1 MYEEQES
8 CALTCNGEEVAMKSV
23 HVHGKLD
30 GLLLRMKV
38 RQTYTNDSDEA
49 LETVYTFPLAWSATL
64 LNLAV
69 ELNGKR
75 LNGTVLEKQQAV
87 KQYEKA
93 IDNGDS
99 PIMVERSGRGLYT
112 ANLGNL
118 LPGET
123 AVIEIEYAQLL
134 NFEGDRIRLNIPT
147 TIAPRYGDQHQQ
159 GGLQAHQTAAANGL
173 VEYGFF
179 MTLDIQG
186 TVAKGLISSPTHP
199 VKTTKTFDG
208 VNVQLGKN
216 AYLDRDF
223 VLLIEDLEGESFC
236 IAGPD
241 TEGSNTTAIIT
252 SFCPKLP
259 KAKPSDLQLKVLLDC
274 SGSMGGDSI
283 KQARVALKHLFKQLH
298 EDDSFAYS
306 RFGSRVERVTK
317 TMTRAYSERIQSLLA
332 TIDKTEAD
340 LGGTELDAAI
350 TDVFN
355 MNANGKSRN
364 CTDTTDSADVL
375 LITDGEVWNIE
386 SILASARISGH
397 RVYTIGVGSAPAE
410 SLLRELA
417 KDTGGACEFVTPHE
431 DMRSAVDR
439 MLARMRSAQ
448 EVRFAIKW
456 NATEEKHKNHVW
468 ASTLPPQL
476 IDGETVHLFARLPAK
491 TEKPP
496 VLICKTLVKNEE
508 KEVSSAKPTSITW
521 DTEGIVARLCAA
533 AQIGELTENKPDA
546 KLARTLAMK
555 YQLVTQHT
563 NLFLLHE
570 RAEENKAEGL
580 PKLQQI
586 AQMQAAGYGGYGTVG
601 NANSNLSILRVERSS
616 ASYEIFESRSV
627 SNLGD
632 DYGRLNT
639 PSVWRTNRTQAAS
652 KVDGMA
658 SSGMDDIEIPAFLRK
673 QADSYDMQA
682 HSSSTSPDADAYM
695 DGDADVHTPDSSF
708 FSQLSRKIKD
718 VISPS
723 TPPEPKVLTDEEWP
737 EEPTSQDASKVD
749 IALALNTAALQAASF
764 RIALQHTLKLNMPSN
779 YAAVIIDLT
788 KVTKDSATSWALLF
802 EWLFG
807 DIEQSGLL
815 DRHAQRLI
823 RSQLKLAT
831 EEMRDHAQVLIES
844 NLIIVN

>member
-1 MYEEQES
+1 MYEEQEN
-8 CALTCNGEEVAMKSV
+8 CTLTCNGDAVAMKSV

-38 RQTYTNDSDEA
+38 RQTYTNESEDT
-49 LETVYTFPLAWSATL
+49 LETVYTFPLAWGATL

-75 LNGTVLEKQQAV
+75 LNGTVIEKKQAV
-87 KQYEKA
+87 KQYEEA
-93 IDNGDS
+93 IDKGDS

-134 NFEGDRIRLNIPT
+134 NFEADRIRLNIPT

-159 GGLQAHQTAAANGL
+159 GGLQPHQTAAANGL

-186 TVAKGLISSPTHP
+186 TAAKGMVSSPTHAI
-199 VKTTKTFDG
+199 KTTKSFDG
-208 VNVQLGKN
+208 INVQLGKQT
-216 AYLDRDF
+216 YLDRDF

-259 KAKPSDLQLKVLLDC
+259 KAKPSSLRLKVLLDC
-274 SGSMGGDSI
+274 SGSMAGDSM
-283 KQARVALKHLFKQLH
+283 KQARVALKHLFKQLN
-298 EDDSFAYS
+298 EDDCFAYT
-306 RFGSRVERVTK
+306 RFGSSIDRVTK
-317 TMTRAYSERIQSLLA
+317 KMTMAYSERIQTLLS
-332 TIDKTEAD
+332 TIEKTEAD
-340 LGGTELDAAI
+340 LGGTELGMAM

-355 MNANGKSRN
+355 TNANDKARTSPEL
-364 CTDTTDSADVL
+364 TDSADVL
-375 LITDGEVWNIE
+375 LITDGDVWNIE
-386 SILASARISGH
+386 NILASARISGH

-417 KDTGGACEFVTPHE
+417 KDTGGASEFVTPRE

-439 MLARMRSAQ
+439 MLTRMRSAQ

-456 NATEEKHKNHVW
+456 NAIEDQHKDHEW

-496 VLICKTLVKNEE
+496 VLICKTLVKEE
-508 KEVSSAKPTSITW
+508 EREVSSAKPLSITW
-521 DTEGIVARLCAA
+521 DTEGIVARLVAA
-533 AQIGELTENKPDA
+533 AQIGELTEGKADT
-546 KLARTLAMK
+546 KLAKSLAMK

-580 PKLQQI
+580 PKLQQV
-586 AQMQAAGYGGYGTVG
+586 AQMQAAGFGGHG
-601 NANSNLSILRVERSS
+601 
-616 ASYEIFESRSV
+616 SV
-627 SNLGD
+627 SRATPSLSVLRMSSHSESFAISDSLSAPSLGG

-639 PSVWRTNRTQAAS
+639 PSVWRTNRTQAAA

-658 SSGMDDIEIPAFLRK
+658 SVGMDDIEIPAFLRK
-673 QADSYDMQA
+673 QADSTDLQA
-682 HSSSTSPDADAYM
+682 QNSKTAPDAVGYAGSSNPSLISQLSSKIKDFISSSTPHQQKVLNDEVWLDES
-695 DGDADVHTPDSSF
+695 
-708 FSQLSRKIKD
+708 
-718 VISPS
+718 SPS
-723 TPPEPKVLTDEEWP
+723 E
-737 EEPTSQDASKVD
+737 ASRED
-749 IALALNTAALQAASF
+749 IAMALNKAALHAPSF
-764 RIALQHTLKLNMPSN
+764 RIALQQTLKLKLPFN
-779 YAAVIIDLT
+779 YASVIIELT
-788 KVTKDSATSWALLF
+788 KTSKDSATSWALLF

-807 DIEQSGLL
+807 NIEESGLL
-815 DRHAQRLI
+815 DRHAQRLL
-823 RSQLKLAT
+823 RSQLKLAS
-831 EEMRDHAQVLIES
+831 EETQVHANEIFKSLLENEIPS
-844 NLIIVN
+844 N

>member
-1 MYEEQES
+1 MYEEQEN
-8 CALTCNGEEVAMKSV
+8 CTLTCNGEEVAMKSV

-30 GLLLRMKV
+30 GLLLRMKS
-38 RQTYTNDSDEA
+38 RQTYTNQSEDT
-49 LETVYTFPLAWSATL
+49 LETVYTFPLAWGATL

-75 LNGTVLEKQQAV
+75 LSGTVIEKKKAV
-87 KQYEKA
+87 KQYEEA
-93 IDNGDS
+93 IDNGDT

-123 AVIEIEYAQLL
+123 AIIEIEYAQLL
-134 NFEGDRIRLNIPT
+134 NLEADRIRLNIPT
-147 TIAPRYGDQHQQ
+147 TIAPRYGDQHKQ
-159 GGLQAHQTAAANGL
+159 GGLQPHQTAAANGL

-186 TVAKGLISSPTHP
+186 TAAKGMVSSPTHP
-199 VKTTKTFDG
+199 IKTTKSFDG
-208 VNVQLGKN
+208 INVQLGN
-216 AYLDRDF
+216 QAYLDRDF

-259 KAKPSDLQLKVLLDC
+259 KTKPSNLRLKVLLDC
-274 SGSMGGDSI
+274 SGSMAGDSM
-283 KQARVALKHLFKQLH
+283 KQARVALKHLFKQLN
-298 EDDSFAYS
+298 EEDSFAYT
-306 RFGSRVERVTK
+306 RFGSSLDRVTK
-317 TMTRAYSERIQSLLA
+317 KMTMAYSERIQSLLS
-332 TIDKTEAD
+332 TIEKTEAD
-340 LGGTELDAAI
+340 LGGTELEMAM

-355 MNANGKSRN
+355 MNANGKARN
-364 CTDTTDSADVL
+364 SPEVTDSADVL

-386 SILASARISGH
+386 NILASARISGH

-417 KDTGGACEFVTPHE
+417 KDTGGASEFVTPRE
-431 DMRSAVDR
+431 DMRGAVDR
-439 MLARMRSAQ
+439 ILTRMRSAQ

-456 NATEEKHKNHVW
+456 NAIEDQHKDHEW

-476 IDGETVHLFARLPAK
+476 IDGETVHLYARLPAK

-496 VLICKTLVKNEE
+496 VLICKTLIKDEE
-508 KEVSSAKPTSITW
+508 QEVSSAKPLSITW

-533 AQIGELTENKPDA
+533 AQIGELTEGKADT
-546 KLARTLAMK
+546 KLAKSLAMK

-563 NLFLLHE
+563 NLFLVHE
-570 RAEENKAEGL
+570 RAEENKANGL
-580 PKLQQI
+580 PKLQQV
-586 AQMQAAGYGGYGTVG
+586 AQMQAAGFGGYGNVIQE
-601 NANSNLSILRVERSS
+601 NRNVDMMVYRSMS
-616 ASYEIFESRSV
+616 MSFEDAS
-627 SNLGD
+627 LGG

-639 PSVWRTNRTQAAS
+639 PSVWRTNRTQASA

-658 SSGMDDIEIPAFLRK
+658 SAGMDDIEIPAFLRK
-673 QADSYDMQA
+673 QSDSLNQ
-682 HSSSTSPDADAYM
+682 SVQSSTTSPGKINHANSM
-695 DGDADVHTPDSSF
+695 DPSLI
-708 FSQLSRKIKD
+708 SQLVSKVKD
-718 VISPS
+718 WVAPS
-723 TPPEPKVLTDEEWP
+723 TPSQARALNDEDLNEVVMP
-737 EEPTSQDASKVD
+737 SEASRED
-749 IALALNTAALQAASF
+749 IAMALNTAALHASSF
-764 RIALQHTLKLNMPSN
+764 RIALQHTLKLNIPAS
-779 YAAVIIDLT
+779 YAPAIIDLT

-802 EWLFG
+802 ECLFG

-815 DRHAQRLI
+815 DRHAKRLL

-831 EEMRDHAQVLIES
+831 KEMQERSKELFERMLAIAS
-844 NLIIVN
+844 

>member
-1 MYEEQES
+1 MYEEQEN
-8 CALTCNGEEVAMKSV
+8 CTLTCNGEEVAMKSV

-30 GLLLRMKV
+30 GLLLRMKT
-38 RQTYTNDSDEA
+38 RQTYTNQSEDT
-49 LETVYTFPLAWSATL
+49 LETVYTFPLAWGATL

-75 LNGTVLEKQQAV
+75 LSGTVIEKKKAV
-87 KQYEKA
+87 KQYEEA
-93 IDNGDS
+93 IDNGDT

-134 NFEGDRIRLNIPT
+134 NLEADRIRLNIPT
-147 TIAPRYGDQHQQ
+147 TIAPRYGDQHKQ
-159 GGLQAHQTAAANGL
+159 GGLQPHQTAAANGV

-186 TVAKGLISSPTHP
+186 TAAKGMVSSPTHP
-199 VKTTKTFDG
+199 IKTTKSFDG
-208 VNVQLGKN
+208 INVQLGKQT
-216 AYLDRDF
+216 YLDRDF
-223 VLLIEDLEGESFC
+223 VLLFEDLEGESFC

-241 TEGSNTTAIIT
+241 TESSSTTAIIT

-259 KAKPSDLQLKVLLDC
+259 KTKPSNLRLKVLLDC
-274 SGSMGGDSI
+274 SGSMAGDSM
-283 KQARVALKHLFKQLH
+283 KQARVALKHLFKQLN
-298 EDDSFAYS
+298 EEDSFAYT
-306 RFGSRVERVTK
+306 RFGSSLDRVTK
-317 TMTRAYSERIQSLLA
+317 KMTMAYSERIQSLLS
-332 TIDKTEAD
+332 TIEKTEAD
-340 LGGTELDAAI
+340 LGGTELEMAM

-355 MNANGKSRN
+355 MNANGKARN
-364 CTDTTDSADVL
+364 SPEVTDSADVL

-386 SILASARISGH
+386 NILASARISGH

-417 KDTGGACEFVTPHE
+417 KDTGGASEFVTPRE
-431 DMRSAVDR
+431 DMRGAVDR
-439 MLARMRSAQ
+439 ILTRMRSAQ

-456 NATEEKHKNHVW
+456 NAIEDQHKDHEW

-476 IDGETVHLFARLPAK
+476 IDGETVHLYARLPAK

-496 VLICKTLVKNEE
+496 VLICKTLVKDEE
-508 KEVSSAKPTSITW
+508 QEVSSAKPLSITW

-533 AQIGELTENKPDA
+533 AQIGELTEGKADT
-546 KLARTLAMK
+546 KLAKSLAMK

-563 NLFLLHE
+563 NLFLVHE

-580 PKLQQI
+580 PKLQQV
-586 AQMQAAGYGGYGTVG
+586 AQMQAAGFGGYGNV
-601 NANSNLSILRVERSS
+601 IQ
-616 ASYEIFESRSV
+616 ESRNVDMMVYRSM
-627 SNLGD
+627 SMSFEDTSLGG

-639 PSVWRTNRTQAAS
+639 PSVWRTNRTQAAA

-658 SSGMDDIEIPAFLRK
+658 SAGMDDIEIPAFLRK
-673 QADSYDMQA
+673 QSDSLNQ
-682 HSSSTSPDADAYM
+682 SVQSSTTSPGKINHANSM
-695 DGDADVHTPDSSF
+695 DPSLI
-708 FSQLSRKIKD
+708 SQLVSKVKD
-718 VISPS
+718 WVAPS
-723 TPPEPKVLTDEEWP
+723 TPSQARVLNDEDVNEVVMP
-737 EEPTSQDASKVD
+737 SEASRED
-749 IALALNTAALQAASF
+749 IAMALNTAALHASSF
-764 RIALQHTLKLNMPSN
+764 RIALQHTLKLNIPAS
-779 YAAVIIDLT
+779 YAPAIIDLT

-802 EWLFG
+802 ECLFG

-815 DRHAQRLI
+815 DRHAKRLL

-831 EEMRDHAQVLIES
+831 KEMQERSKELFERMLAIAS
-844 NLIIVN
+844 

>member
-1 MYEEQES
+1 MSEQQEN
-8 CALTCNGEEVAMKSV
+8 CTLTCDGEEVAMKSV

-38 RQTYTNDSDEA
+38 RQTYTNDSDQS
-49 LETVYTFPLAWSATL
+49 LETVYTFPLAWGATL

-75 LNGTVLEKQQAV
+75 LNGSVIEKKQAV
-87 KQYEKA
+87 KQYEAA

-134 NFEGDRIRLNIPT
+134 NFETDRIRLSIPT
-147 TIAPRYGDQHQQ
+147 TIAPRYGDQHTQ
-159 GGLQAHQTAAANGL
+159 GQLPSHQTTAASSL

-179 MTLDIQG
+179 MTLDVKG
-186 TVAKGLISSPTHP
+186 TAAKGMVSSPTHP
-199 VKTTKTFDG
+199 IKTSKTFDG
-208 VNVQLGKN
+208 INVQLGKQ
-216 AYLDRDF
+216 AFLDRDF

-259 KAKPSDLQLKVLLDC
+259 NAKPSALRLKVLLDC
-274 SGSMGGDSI
+274 SGSMAGDSMR
-283 KQARVALKHLFKQLH
+283 QARVALKHLFKQLN
-298 EDDSFAYS
+298 EDDSFAYT
-306 RFGSRVERVTK
+306 RFGSSIDRVTK
-317 TMTRAYSERIQSLLA
+317 KMTMAYSERIQSLLS

-340 LGGTELDAAI
+340 LGGTELGMAM

-355 MNANGKSRN
+355 MNANGKPRN
-364 CTDTTDSADVL
+364 SPEVTDSADVL
-375 LITDGEVWNIE
+375 LITDGDVWNIE
-386 SILASARISGH
+386 NILASARISGH

-417 KDTGGACEFVTPHE
+417 KDTGGSCEFVTPSE

-439 MLARMRSAQ
+439 MLTRMRSAQ

-456 NATEEKHKNHVW
+456 NAIEEKNKTHEW

-496 VLICKTLVKNEE
+496 VLICKTLVKDVEQ
-508 KEVSSAKPTSITW
+508 EVSSAKPTSITW

-533 AQIGELTENKPDA
+533 AQIGELTEGKADT
-546 KLARTLAMK
+546 KLAKSLAMK

-570 RAEENKAEGL
+570 RAEENKADGL
-580 PKLQQI
+580 PQLQQV
-586 AQMQAAGYGGYGTVG
+586 AQMQAAGFGGYGSVTRAAPVLSVMRTG
-601 NANSNLSILRVERSS
+601 CNSEAFAISECLSAPS
-616 ASYEIFESRSV
+616 
-627 SNLGD
+627 LGG

-639 PSVWRTNRTQAAS
+639 PSVWRTNRTHAAS

-658 SSGMDDIEIPAFLRK
+658 SAGMDDIEIPAFLRK
-673 QADSYDMQA
+673 QADSDDQRVQ
-682 HSSSTSPDADAYM
+682 SSTTSPDAMAYA
-695 DGDADVHTPDSSF
+695 GSSDPSL
-708 FSQLSRKIKD
+708 FSQLSSKFKD
-718 VISPS
+718 LISPS
-723 TPPEPKVLTDEEWP
+723 TKPVTRALTDEAWP
-737 EEPTSQDASKVD
+737 KETTPSEATKVD
-749 IALALNTAALQAASF
+749 IAMALNTAALHASSF
-764 RIALQHTLKLNMPSN
+764 RIALQQTLKLNMPSH

-815 DRHAQRLI
+815 DKHAKRLL

-831 EEMRDHAQVLIES
+831 KVMHEKAQVLIES
-844 NLIIVN
+844 NLVISN

>member
-1 MYEEQES
+1 MYEEQEN
-8 CALTCNGEEVAMKSV
+8 CTLTCNGEEVAMKSV

-30 GLLLRMKV
+30 GLLLRMKS
-38 RQTYTNDSDEA
+38 RQTYTNESEDT
-49 LETVYTFPLAWSATL
+49 LETVYTFPLAWGATL

-75 LNGTVLEKQQAV
+75 LSGTVIEKKKAV
-87 KQYEKA
+87 KQYEEA
-93 IDNGDS
+93 IDNGDT

-134 NFEGDRIRLNIPT
+134 NLEADRIRLNIPT
-147 TIAPRYGDQHQQ
+147 TIAPRYGDQHKQ
-159 GGLQAHQTAAANGL
+159 GGLQPHQTAAANGL

-186 TVAKGLISSPTHP
+186 TAAKGMVSSPTHP
-199 VKTTKTFDG
+199 IKTTKSFDG
-208 VNVQLGKN
+208 INVQLGN
-216 AYLDRDF
+216 QAYLDRDF

-259 KAKPSDLQLKVLLDC
+259 KTKPSNLRLKVLLDC
-274 SGSMGGDSI
+274 SGSMAGDSM
-283 KQARVALKHLFKQLH
+283 KQARVALKHLFKQLN
-298 EDDSFAYS
+298 EEDSFAYT
-306 RFGSRVERVTK
+306 RFGSSLDRVTK
-317 TMTRAYSERIQSLLA
+317 KMTMAYSERIQSLLS
-332 TIDKTEAD
+332 TIEKTEAD
-340 LGGTELDAAI
+340 LGGTELEMAM

-355 MNANGKSRN
+355 MNANGKARN
-364 CTDTTDSADVL
+364 SPEVTDSADVL

-386 SILASARISGH
+386 NILASARISGH

-417 KDTGGACEFVTPHE
+417 KDTGGASEFVTPRE
-431 DMRSAVDR
+431 DMRGAVDR
-439 MLARMRSAQ
+439 ILTRMRSAQ

-456 NATEEKHKNHVW
+456 NAIEDQHKDHEW

-476 IDGETVHLFARLPAK
+476 IDGETVHLYARLPAK

-496 VLICKTLVKNEE
+496 VLICKTLVKDEE
-508 KEVSSAKPTSITW
+508 QEVSSAKPLSITW

-533 AQIGELTENKPDA
+533 AQIGELTEGKADT
-546 KLARTLAMK
+546 KLAKSLAMK

-563 NLFLLHE
+563 NLFLVHE

-580 PKLQQI
+580 PKLQQV
-586 AQMQAAGYGGYGTVG
+586 AQMQAAGFGGYGNV
-601 NANSNLSILRVERSS
+601 IQ
-616 ASYEIFESRSV
+616 ESRNVDMMVYRSM
-627 SNLGD
+627 SMSFEDTSLGG

-639 PSVWRTNRTQAAS
+639 PSVWRTNRTQASA

-658 SSGMDDIEIPAFLRK
+658 SAGMDDIEIPAFLRK
-673 QADSYDMQA
+673 QSDSLNQ
-682 HSSSTSPDADAYM
+682 SVQSSTTSPGKINHANSM
-695 DGDADVHTPDSSF
+695 DPSLI
-708 FSQLSRKIKD
+708 SQLVSKVKD
-718 VISPS
+718 WVAPS
-723 TPPEPKVLTDEEWP
+723 TPSQARVLNDEDLNEVVMP
-737 EEPTSQDASKVD
+737 SEASRED
-749 IALALNTAALQAASF
+749 IAMALNTAALHASSF
-764 RIALQHTLKLNMPSN
+764 RIALQHTLKLNIPAS
-779 YAAVIIDLT
+779 YAPAIIDLT

-802 EWLFG
+802 ECLFG

-815 DRHAQRLI
+815 DRHAKRLL

-831 EEMRDHAQVLIES
+831 KEMQERSKELFERMLAIAS
-844 NLIIVN
+844 

>member
-1 MYEEQES
+1 MYEEQEN
-8 CALTCNGEEVAMKSV
+8 CTLTCNGEEVAMKSV

-30 GLLLRMKV
+30 GLLLRMKS
-38 RQTYTNDSDEA
+38 RQTYTNESEDT
-49 LETVYTFPLAWSATL
+49 LETVYTFPLAWGATL
-64 LNLAV
+64 LNLSV

-75 LNGTVLEKQQAV
+75 LSGTVIEKKKAV
-87 KQYEKA
+87 KQYEEA
-93 IDNGDS
+93 IDNGDT

-134 NFEGDRIRLNIPT
+134 NLEADRIRLNIPT
-147 TIAPRYGDQHQQ
+147 TIAPRYGDQHKQ
-159 GGLQAHQTAAANGL
+159 GGLQPHQTAAANGL

-186 TVAKGLISSPTHP
+186 TAAKGMVSSPTHP
-199 VKTTKTFDG
+199 IKTTKSFDG
-208 VNVQLGKN
+208 INVQLGN
-216 AYLDRDF
+216 QAYLDRDF

-259 KAKPSDLQLKVLLDC
+259 KTKPSNLRLKVLLDC
-274 SGSMGGDSI
+274 SGSMAGDSM
-283 KQARVALKHLFKQLH
+283 KQARVALKHLFKQLN
-298 EDDSFAYS
+298 EEDSFAYT
-306 RFGSRVERVTK
+306 RFGSSLDRVTK
-317 TMTRAYSERIQSLLA
+317 KMTMAYSERIQSLLS
-332 TIDKTEAD
+332 TIEKTEAD
-340 LGGTELDAAI
+340 LGGTELEMAM

-355 MNANGKSRN
+355 MNANGKARN
-364 CTDTTDSADVL
+364 SPEVTDSADVL

-386 SILASARISGH
+386 NILASARISGH

-417 KDTGGACEFVTPHE
+417 KDTGGASEFVTPRE
-431 DMRSAVDR
+431 DMRGAVDR
-439 MLARMRSAQ
+439 ILTRMRSAQ

-456 NATEEKHKNHVW
+456 NAIEDQHKDHEW

-476 IDGETVHLFARLPAK
+476 IDGETVHLYARLPSK

-496 VLICKTLVKNEE
+496 VLICKTLVKDEE
-508 KEVSSAKPTSITW
+508 QEVSSAKPLTITW

-533 AQIGELTENKPDA
+533 AQIGELTEGKADT
-546 KLARTLAMK
+546 KLAKSLAMK

-563 NLFLLHE
+563 NLFLVHE

-580 PKLQQI
+580 PKLQQV
-586 AQMQAAGYGGYGTVG
+586 AQMQAAGFGGYGNV
-601 NANSNLSILRVERSS
+601 IQ
-616 ASYEIFESRSV
+616 ESRNVDMMVYRSM
-627 SNLGD
+627 SMSFEDTSLGG

-639 PSVWRTNRTQAAS
+639 PSVWRTNRTQAAA

-658 SSGMDDIEIPAFLRK
+658 SAGMDDIEIPAFLRK
-673 QADSYDMQA
+673 QSDSLNQ
-682 HSSSTSPDADAYM
+682 SVQSSTTSPGKINQANSM
-695 DGDADVHTPDSSF
+695 DPSLI
-708 FSQLSRKIKD
+708 SQLVSKVKD
-718 VISPS
+718 WVAPS
-723 TPPEPKVLTDEEWP
+723 TPSQARVLNDEDLNEVVMP
-737 EEPTSQDASKVD
+737 SEASRED
-749 IALALNTAALQAASF
+749 IAMALNTAALHTSSF
-764 RIALQHTLKLNMPSN
+764 RIALQHTLKLNIPAS
-779 YAAVIIDLT
+779 YAPAIIDLT

-802 EWLFG
+802 ECLFG

-815 DRHAQRLI
+815 DRHAKRLL

-831 EEMRDHAQVLIES
+831 KEMQERSKELFERMLAITS
-844 NLIIVN
+844 

>member
-1 MYEEQES
+1 MYEEQEN
-8 CALTCNGEEVAMKSV
+8 CTLTCNGEEVAMKSV
-23 HVHGKLD
+23 HIHGKLD

-38 RQTYTNDSDEA
+38 RQTYTNESEDT
-49 LETVYTFPLAWSATL
+49 LETVYTFPLAWGATL

-75 LNGTVLEKQQAV
+75 LSGTVIEKKKAV
-87 KQYEKA
+87 KQYEEA
-93 IDNGDS
+93 IDNGDT

-134 NFEGDRIRLNIPT
+134 NLEADRIRLNIPT
-147 TIAPRYGDQHQQ
+147 TIAPRYGDQHKQ
-159 GGLQAHQTAAANGL
+159 GGLQPHQTAAANGL

-186 TVAKGLISSPTHP
+186 TAAKGMVSSPTHP
-199 VKTTKTFDG
+199 IKTTKSFDG
-208 VNVQLGKN
+208 INVQLGKQT
-216 AYLDRDF
+216 YLDRDF

-259 KAKPSDLQLKVLLDC
+259 KTKPSNLRLKVLLDC
-274 SGSMGGDSI
+274 SGSMAGDSM
-283 KQARVALKHLFKQLH
+283 KQARVALKHLFKQLN
-298 EDDSFAYS
+298 EEDSFAYT
-306 RFGSRVERVTK
+306 RFGSSLDRVTK
-317 TMTRAYSERIQSLLA
+317 KMTMAYSERIQSLLS
-332 TIDKTEAD
+332 TIEKTEAD
-340 LGGTELDAAI
+340 LGGTELEMAM

-355 MNANGKSRN
+355 MNANGKARN
-364 CTDTTDSADVL
+364 SPEVTDSADVL

-386 SILASARISGH
+386 NILASARISGH

-417 KDTGGACEFVTPHE
+417 KDTGGASEFVTPRE
-431 DMRSAVDR
+431 DMRGAVDR
-439 MLARMRSAQ
+439 ILTRMRSAQ

-456 NATEEKHKNHVW
+456 NAIEDQHKDHEW

-476 IDGETVHLFARLPAK
+476 IDGETVHLYARLPAK

-496 VLICKTLVKNEE
+496 VLICKTLVKDEE
-508 KEVSSAKPTSITW
+508 QEVSSAKPLSITW
-521 DTEGIVARLCAA
+521 DTEGIVARLVAA
-533 AQIGELTENKPDA
+533 AQIGELTEGKADT
-546 KLARTLAMK
+546 KLAKSLAMK

-563 NLFLLHE
+563 NLFLVHE
-570 RAEENKAEGL
+570 RAEENKADGL
-580 PKLQQI
+580 PKLQQV
-586 AQMQAAGYGGYGTVG
+586 AQMQAAGFGGYGNV
-601 NANSNLSILRVERSS
+601 IQ
-616 ASYEIFESRSV
+616 ESRNVDMMVYRSM
-627 SNLGD
+627 SMSFEDESLGG

-639 PSVWRTNRTQAAS
+639 PSVWRTNRTQAAA

-658 SSGMDDIEIPAFLRK
+658 SAGMDDIEIPAFLRK
-673 QADSYDMQA
+673 QSDSLNQ
-682 HSSSTSPDADAYM
+682 SVQSSTTSPGKINHANSM
-695 DGDADVHTPDSSF
+695 DPSLI
-708 FSQLSRKIKD
+708 SQLVSKVKD
-718 VISPS
+718 WVAPS
-723 TPPEPKVLTDEEWP
+723 TPSQTSVLNDEDLNEVVMP
-737 EEPTSQDASKVD
+737 SEASRED
-749 IALALNTAALQAASF
+749 IAMALNTAALHASSF
-764 RIALQHTLKLNMPSN
+764 RIALQHTLKLNIPAS
-779 YAAVIIDLT
+779 YAPAIIDLT

-802 EWLFG
+802 ECLFG

-815 DRHAQRLI
+815 DRHAKRLL

-831 EEMRDHAQVLIES
+831 KEMQERSKELFERMLAIAS
-844 NLIIVN
+844 

>member
-8 CALTCNGEEVAMKSV
+8 CTLTCDGEEVAMKSV

-38 RQTYTNDSDEA
+38 RQTYTNETKQA
-49 LETVYTFPLAWSATL
+49 LETVYTFPLAWGATL
-64 LNLAV
+64 LSLAV

-75 LNGTVLEKQQAV
+75 LNGTVIEKKQAV
-87 KQYEKA
+87 RQYEKA
-93 IDNGDS
+93 IDNGDT

-134 NFEGDRIRLNIPT
+134 NFEADRIRLSIPT

-159 GGLQAHQTAAANGL
+159 GGLQAHQTTASNGL

-186 TVAKGLISSPTHP
+186 TAAKGIISSPTHP
-199 VKTTKTFDG
+199 IKTTKSFDG
-208 VNVQLGKN
+208 VNVQLGKQ

-241 TEGSNTTAIIT
+241 SEGSNTTAIIT

-259 KAKPSDLQLKVLLDC
+259 KAKPSKLRLKVLLDC
-274 SGSMGGDSI
+274 SGSMAGDSME
-283 KQARVALKHLFKQLH
+283 QARVALKHLFKQLN
-298 EDDSFAYS
+298 EDDSFAYT
-306 RFGSRVERVTK
+306 RFGSRIDRVTK
-317 TMTRAYSERIQSLLA
+317 QMTMATSERIQSLLR
-332 TIDKTEAD
+332 TIDKTDAD
-340 LGGTELDAAI
+340 LGGTELAI
-350 TDVFN
+350 AMTDVFN
-355 MNANGKSRN
+355 MNIQEKSRKN
-364 CTDTTDSADVL
+364 PEITDSSDVL

-386 SILASARISGH
+386 NILASARISGH

-417 KDTGGACEFVTPHE
+417 KDTGGSCEFVTPCE

-439 MLARMRSAQ
+439 MITRMRSAQ

-456 NATEEKHKNHVW
+456 NASEEKNNNHDW

-496 VLICKTLVKNEE
+496 VLICKTLFKEIEKEVE
-508 KEVSSAKPTSITW
+508 KEVSSAKPLSITW

-533 AQIGELTENKPDA
+533 AQIAELTEGKADT
-546 KLARTLAMK
+546 KLAKSLAMT

-570 RAEENKAEGL
+570 RAVEKKAEGL
-580 PKLQQI
+580 PKLQQV
-586 AQMQAAGYGGYGTVG
+586 AQMQAAGFGGYGSVRR
-601 NANSNLSILRVERSS
+601 AAPAMFVMRMSSHSESFEISDSLSSPS
-616 ASYEIFESRSV
+616 
-627 SNLGD
+627 LGG

-658 SSGMDDIEIPAFLRK
+658 SAGMDDIEIPAFLRK
-673 QADSYDMQA
+673 QADASDQHA
-682 HSSSTSPDADAYM
+682 QSPSTFSDAAENANSSDPSLLSQF
-695 DGDADVHTPDSSF
+695 SS
-708 FSQLSRKIKD
+708 KIKD
-718 VISPS
+718 LISPNTKPQTS
-723 TPPEPKVLTDEEWP
+723 VLTDAERPKKPSPSEA
-737 EEPTSQDASKVD
+737 TKVD
-749 IALALNTAALQAASF
+749 IAMALNTAALQASSF
-764 RIALQHTLKLNMPSN
+764 RIALQQTLKLNMPSN

-807 DIEQSGLL
+807 DIEESDLL
-815 DRHAQRLI
+815 DKHAKRLL

-831 EEMRDHAQVLIES
+831 EVMQEKAQTLIES
-844 NLIIVN
+844 NLVINS

>member
-1 MYEEQES
+1 MSEQQEN
-8 CALTCNGEEVAMKSV
+8 CTLTCDGEEVAMKSV

-38 RQTYTNDSDEA
+38 RQTYTNDSDQS
-49 LETVYTFPLAWSATL
+49 LETVYTFPLAWGATL

-75 LNGTVLEKQQAV
+75 LNGSVIEKKQAV
-87 KQYEKA
+87 KQYEAA

-134 NFEGDRIRLNIPT
+134 NFETDRIRLSIPT
-147 TIAPRYGDQHQQ
+147 TIAPRYGNQHTQ
-159 GGLQAHQTAAANGL
+159 GQLPSHQTTAASSL

-179 MTLDIQG
+179 MTLDVKG
-186 TVAKGLISSPTHP
+186 TAAKGMVSSPTHP
-199 VKTTKTFDG
+199 IKTSKTFDG
-208 VNVQLGKN
+208 INVQLGKQ
-216 AYLDRDF
+216 AFLDRDF

-259 KAKPSDLQLKVLLDC
+259 NAKPSALRLKVLLDC
-274 SGSMGGDSI
+274 SGSMAGDSMR
-283 KQARVALKHLFKQLH
+283 QARVALKHLFKQLN
-298 EDDSFAYS
+298 EDDSFAYT
-306 RFGSRVERVTK
+306 RFGSSIDRVTK
-317 TMTRAYSERIQSLLA
+317 KMTMAYSERIQSLLS

-340 LGGTELDAAI
+340 LGGTELGMAM

-355 MNANGKSRN
+355 MNANGKPRN
-364 CTDTTDSADVL
+364 SPEVTDSADVL
-375 LITDGEVWNIE
+375 LITDGDVWNIE
-386 SILASARISGH
+386 NILASARISGH

-417 KDTGGACEFVTPHE
+417 KDTGGSCEFVTPSE

-439 MLARMRSAQ
+439 MLTRMRSAQ

-456 NATEEKHKNHVW
+456 NAIEEKHKNHEW

-496 VLICKTLVKNEE
+496 VLICKTLVKDVEQ
-508 KEVSSAKPTSITW
+508 EVSSAKPTSITW

-533 AQIGELTENKPDA
+533 AQIGELTEAKADT
-546 KLARTLAMK
+546 KLAKSLAMK

-570 RAEENKAEGL
+570 RAEENKADGL
-580 PKLQQI
+580 PQLQQV
-586 AQMQAAGYGGYGTVG
+586 AQMQAAGFGGYGSVTRAAPVLSVMRTG
-601 NANSNLSILRVERSS
+601 CNSEAFAISECLS
-616 ASYEIFESRSV
+616 ASA
-627 SNLGD
+627 LGG

-639 PSVWRTNRTQAAS
+639 PSVWRTNRTHAAS

-658 SSGMDDIEIPAFLRK
+658 SAGMDDIEIPAFLRR
-673 QADSYDMQA
+673 QVDSDNELAQ
-682 HSSSTSPDADAYM
+682 SSTIAPDAVTYA
-695 DGDADVHTPDSSF
+695 GSSNNSLI
-708 FSQLSRKIKD
+708 SQLSSKIKD
-718 VISPS
+718 FISPA
-723 TPPEPKVLTDEEWP
+723 TPPQQKVLTDEEWP
-737 EEPTSQDASKVD
+737 EEPTPYEASKVD
-749 IALALNTAALQAASF
+749 IAMALNTAALHATSF
-764 RIALQHTLKLNMPSN
+764 RIALQQTLKLNMPSN

-807 DIEQSGLL
+807 DIEKSGLL
-815 DRHAQRLI
+815 DRHAQRLL

>member
-1 MYEEQES
+1 MYEEQEN
-8 CALTCNGEEVAMKSV
+8 CTLTCNGEEVAMKSV

-30 GLLLRMKV
+30 GLLLRMKS
-38 RQTYTNDSDEA
+38 RQTYTNESEDT
-49 LETVYTFPLAWSATL
+49 LETVYTFPLAWGATL

-75 LNGTVLEKQQAV
+75 LSGTVIEKKKAV
-87 KQYEKA
+87 KQYEEA
-93 IDNGDS
+93 IDNGDT

-134 NFEGDRIRLNIPT
+134 NLEADRIRLNIPT
-147 TIAPRYGDQHQQ
+147 TIAPRYGDQHKQ
-159 GGLQAHQTAAANGL
+159 GGLQPHQTAAANGL

-186 TVAKGLISSPTHP
+186 TAAKGMVSSPTHP
-199 VKTTKTFDG
+199 IKTTKSFDG
-208 VNVQLGKN
+208 INVQLGN
-216 AYLDRDF
+216 QAYLDRDF

-259 KAKPSDLQLKVLLDC
+259 KTKPSNLRLKVLLDC
-274 SGSMGGDSI
+274 SGSMAGDSM
-283 KQARVALKHLFKQLH
+283 KQARVALKHLFKQLN
-298 EDDSFAYS
+298 EEDSFAYT
-306 RFGSRVERVTK
+306 RFGSSLDRVTK
-317 TMTRAYSERIQSLLA
+317 KMTMAYSERIQSLLC
-332 TIDKTEAD
+332 TIEKKEAD
-340 LGGTELDAAI
+340 LGGTELEMAM

-355 MNANGKSRN
+355 MNANGKARN
-364 CTDTTDSADVL
+364 SPEVTDSADVL

-386 SILASARISGH
+386 NILASARISGH

-417 KDTGGACEFVTPHE
+417 KDTGGASEFVTPRE
-431 DMRSAVDR
+431 DMRGAVDR
-439 MLARMRSAQ
+439 ILTRMRSAQ

-456 NATEEKHKNHVW
+456 NAIEDQHKDHEW

-476 IDGETVHLFARLPAK
+476 IDGETVHLYARLPAK

-496 VLICKTLVKNEE
+496 VLICKTLVKDEE
-508 KEVSSAKPTSITW
+508 QEVSSAKPLSITW

-533 AQIGELTENKPDA
+533 AQIGELTEGKADT
-546 KLARTLAMK
+546 KLAKSLAMK

-563 NLFLLHE
+563 NLFLVHE

-580 PKLQQI
+580 PKLQQV
-586 AQMQAAGYGGYGTVG
+586 AQMQAAGFGGYGNV
-601 NANSNLSILRVERSS
+601 IQ
-616 ASYEIFESRSV
+616 ESRNVDMMVYRSM
-627 SNLGD
+627 SMSFEDTSLGG

-639 PSVWRTNRTQAAS
+639 PSVWRTNRTQAAA

-658 SSGMDDIEIPAFLRK
+658 SAGMDDIEIPAFLRK
-673 QADSYDMQA
+673 QSDSLNQ
-682 HSSSTSPDADAYM
+682 SVQSSTTSPGKINHANSM
-695 DGDADVHTPDSSF
+695 DPSLI
-708 FSQLSRKIKD
+708 SQLVSKVKD
-718 VISPS
+718 WVAPS
-723 TPPEPKVLTDEEWP
+723 TPSQTSVLNDEDLNEVVMP
-737 EEPTSQDASKVD
+737 SEASREE
-749 IALALNTAALQAASF
+749 IAMALNTAALHASSF
-764 RIALQHTLKLNMPSN
+764 RIALQHTLKLNIPAS
-779 YAAVIIDLT
+779 YAPAIIDLT

-802 EWLFG
+802 ECLFG

-815 DRHAQRLI
+815 DRHAKRLL

-831 EEMRDHAQVLIES
+831 KEMQERSKELFERMLTIAS
-844 NLIIVN
+844 

>member
-1 MYEEQES
+1 MSEQQEN
-8 CALTCNGEEVAMKSV
+8 CTLTCDGEEVAMKSV

-38 RQTYTNDSDEA
+38 RQTYTNDTNQA
-49 LETVYTFPLAWSATL
+49 LETVYTFPLAWGATL

-75 LNGTVLEKQQAV
+75 LIGTVLEKKQAV
-87 KQYEKA
+87 RQYEKA

-134 NFEGDRIRLNIPT
+134 NFETDRIRLSIPT
-147 TIAPRYGDQHQQ
+147 TIAPRYGDQHTQ
-159 GGLQAHQTAAANGL
+159 GQLPLHQTTAASGL
-173 VEYGFF
+173 VEYDFF
-179 MTLDIQG
+179 MTLDIKG
-186 TVAKGLISSPTHP
+186 TAAKGIVSSPTHP
-199 VKTTKTFDG
+199 IKTSKSFDG
-208 VNVQLGKN
+208 VNVQLGKQ
-216 AYLDRDF
+216 AFLDRDF
-223 VLLIEDLEGESFC
+223 VLLIENLEGESFC

-241 TEGSNTTAIIT
+241 SEGSATTAIIT

-259 KAKPSDLQLKVLLDC
+259 KAKPSALRLKVLLDC
-274 SGSMGGDSI
+274 SGSMAGDSI

-298 EDDSFAYS
+298 DKDHFAYT
-306 RFGSRVERVTK
+306 RFGSSIDRVTK
-317 TMTRAYSERIQSLLA
+317 KMTQADSERLQTLLS

-340 LGGTELDAAI
+340 LGGTELDTAM

-355 MNANGKSRN
+355 MNTNGRARN
-364 CTDTTDSADVL
+364 NPEVTDSADVL

-386 SILASARISGH
+386 NILASARISGH

-417 KDTGGACEFVTPHE
+417 KDTGGACEFVTPRE

-439 MLARMRSAQ
+439 MLTRMRSAQ

-456 NATEEKHKNHVW
+456 NATEAKHKNHEW

-496 VLICKTLVKNEE
+496 VLICKTLVKELE
-508 KEVSSAKPTSITW
+508 QEVSSAKPTSITW
-521 DTEGIVARLCAA
+521 DTEGIVTRLCAA
-533 AQIGELTENKPDA
+533 AQIGELTESKADT
-546 KLARTLAMK
+546 KLAQSLAIT

-570 RAEENKAEGL
+570 RAAENKAEGL
-580 PKLQQI
+580 PQLQQV
-586 AQMQAAGYGGYGTVG
+586 AQMQAAGFGGYGTVSR
-601 NANSNLSILRVERSS
+601 AAPVLSVMRMSCHSESFEISDSLSDSS
-616 ASYEIFESRSV
+616 
-627 SNLGD
+627 LGG

-639 PSVWRTNRTQAAS
+639 PSVWRTNRTQVAAR
-652 KVDGMA
+652 VDGMA

-673 QADSYDMQA
+673 QADS
-682 HSSSTSPDADAYM
+682 TDASLVSQMVSKVKDWVAPN
-695 DGDADVHTPDSSF
+695 TPH
-708 FSQLSRKIKD
+708 Q
-718 VISPS
+718 P
-723 TPPEPKVLTDEEWP
+723 TVLTDADRTPKPAPSE
-737 EEPTSQDASKVD
+737 ASRED
-749 IALALNTAALQAASF
+749 IAIALNKASLQASSF
-764 RIALQHTLKLNMPSN
+764 RIALQQTLKLNMPSH
-779 YAAVIIDLT
+779 YAAVIIELT

-802 EWLFG
+802 TWLFG

-815 DRHAQRLI
+815 DRHAKRLL

-831 EEMRDHAQVLIES
+831 EEMHERAQMLIEGS
-844 NLIIVN
+844 QLVS

>member
-1 MYEEQES
+1 MSEQQEN
-8 CALTCNGEEVAMKSV
+8 CTLTCDGEEVAMKSV

-38 RQTYTNDSDEA
+38 RQTYTNDSDQS
-49 LETVYTFPLAWSATL
+49 LETVYTFPLAWGATL

-75 LNGTVLEKQQAV
+75 LNGSVIEKKQAV

-134 NFEGDRIRLNIPT
+134 NFETDRIRLSIPT
-147 TIAPRYGDQHQQ
+147 TIAPRYGDQHTQ
-159 GGLQAHQTAAANGL
+159 GQLPSHQTTATSGL

-179 MTLDIQG
+179 MTLDVKG
-186 TVAKGLISSPTHP
+186 TAAKGVVSSPTHP
-199 VKTTKTFDG
+199 IKTSKTFDG
-208 VNVQLGKN
+208 INVQLGKQ
-216 AYLDRDF
+216 AFLDRDF

-259 KAKPSDLQLKVLLDC
+259 NAKPSALRLKVLLDC
-274 SGSMGGDSI
+274 SGSMAGDSMQ
-283 KQARVALKHLFKQLH
+283 QARVALKHLFKQLN
-298 EDDSFAYS
+298 EDDSFAYT
-306 RFGSRVERVTK
+306 RFGSSIDRVTK
-317 TMTRAYSERIQSLLA
+317 KMTMAYSERIQSLLS
-332 TIDKTEAD
+332 TIDQTEAD
-340 LGGTELDAAI
+340 LGGTELGMAM

-355 MNANGKSRN
+355 MNANGKPRN
-364 CTDTTDSADVL
+364 SPEVTDSADVL

-386 SILASARISGH
+386 NILASARISGH

-417 KDTGGACEFVTPHE
+417 KDTGGACEFVTPSE
-431 DMRSAVDR
+431 DMRSAIDR
-439 MLARMRSAQ
+439 ILARMRSAQ

-456 NATEEKHKNHVW
+456 NATEEKHKTHEW

-496 VLICKTLVKNEE
+496 VLICKTLVKDVEQ
-508 KEVSSAKPTSITW
+508 EVSSAKPTSITW

-533 AQIGELTENKPDA
+533 AQIGELTEGKADT
-546 KLARTLAMK
+546 KLAKSLAMK

-580 PKLQQI
+580 PQLQQI
-586 AQMQAAGYGGYGTVG
+586 AQMQAAGFGGYGSVRR
-601 NANSNLSILRVERSS
+601 AAPDMFIMRMSCSSESFAISDSLS
-616 ASYEIFESRSV
+616 ASS
-627 SNLGD
+627 LGG

-639 PSVWRTNRTQAAS
+639 PSVWRTNRTHAAS
-652 KVDGMA
+652 KVDGM
-658 SSGMDDIEIPAFLRK
+658 SSAGMDDIEIPAFLRK
-673 QADSYDMQA
+673 QADSSDQQVQSSTTVPDEA
-682 HSSSTSPDADAYM
+682 SSSEAT
-695 DGDADVHTPDSSF
+695 
-708 FSQLSRKIKD
+708 
-718 VISPS
+718 
-723 TPPEPKVLTDEEWP
+723 
-737 EEPTSQDASKVD
+737 KVD
-749 IALALNTAALQAASF
+749 IAMALNTAALQASSF
-764 RIALQHTLKLNMPSN
+764 RIALQQTLKLKTPGH
-779 YAAVIIDLT
+779 YAALIIELT

-807 DIEQSGLL
+807 DIEQSSLL
-815 DRHAQRLI
+815 DRHAKRLL
-823 RSQLKLAT
+823 RSQLKLVSQ
-831 EEMRDHAQVLIES
+831 EMQECSKDLFERTLSVS
-844 NLIIVN
+844 NE

>member
-1 MYEEQES
+1 MYEEQEN
-8 CALTCNGEEVAMKSV
+8 CTLTCDGEEVAMKSV

-38 RQTYTNDSDEA
+38 RQTYTNESEDT
-49 LETVYTFPLAWSATL
+49 LETVYTFPLAWGATL

-75 LNGTVLEKQQAV
+75 LNGSVIEKKQAV
-87 KQYEKA
+87 KQYEEA

-134 NFEGDRIRLNIPT
+134 SFESDRIRFSIPT
-147 TIAPRYGDQHQQ
+147 TIAPRYGDQHVQ
-159 GGLQAHQTAAANGL
+159 GQLSSHQTTAASGL

-186 TVAKGLISSPTHP
+186 TAAKGIVSSPTHP
-199 VKTTKTFDG
+199 IKTSKTFDG
-208 VNVQLGKN
+208 INVQLGKQ

-223 VLLIEDLEGESFC
+223 VLLIDDLKGESFC

-241 TEGSNTTAIIT
+241 SEGSNTTAIIT

-259 KAKPSDLQLKVLLDC
+259 NAKPKALRLKVLLDC
-274 SGSMGGDSI
+274 SGSMAGDSMR
-283 KQARVALKHLFKQLH
+283 QARVALKHLFKQLN
-298 EDDSFAYS
+298 EDDSFAYT
-306 RFGSRVERVTK
+306 RFGSSIDRVTK
-317 TMTRAYSERIQSLLA
+317 KMTMAYSERIQALLS
-332 TIDKTEAD
+332 TLDKTEAD
-340 LGGTELDAAI
+340 LGGTELGMAM

-355 MNANGKSRN
+355 MNANGKPRN
-364 CTDTTDSADVL
+364 SPDATDSADVL
-375 LITDGEVWNIE
+375 LITDGDVWNIE
-386 SILASARISGH
+386 NILASARISGH

-417 KDTGGACEFVTPHE
+417 KDTGGACEFVTPSE
-431 DMRSAVDR
+431 DMRSAIDR
-439 MLARMRSAQ
+439 ILERMRSAQ

-456 NATEEKHKNHVW
+456 NAVEEKNKTHEW

-496 VLICKTLVKNEE
+496 VLICKTLIKEVEH
-508 KEVSSAKPTSITW
+508 EVSSAKPISITW
-521 DTEGIVARLCAA
+521 DTDGIVARLCAA
-533 AQIGELTENKPDA
+533 AQIGELTEGKADT
-546 KLARTLAMK
+546 KLAKSLAMK

-580 PKLQQI
+580 PQLQQV
-586 AQMQAAGYGGYGTVG
+586 AQMQAAGFGGYGTVG
-601 NANSNLSILRVERSS
+601 RAAPSLSVMRMSCHSE
-616 ASYEIFESRSV
+616 AFEISDSL
-627 SNLGD
+627 STTKLGG

-639 PSVWRTNRTQAAS
+639 PSVWRTNRTQSAS
-652 KVDGMA
+652 KLDAMA
-658 SSGMDDIEIPAFLRK
+658 STGMDDIEIPAFLRK
-673 QADSYDMQA
+673 QAPTLDEMIPYSQA
-682 HSSSTSPDADAYM
+682 NKEVHHKDTQST
-695 DGDADVHTPDSSF
+695 
-708 FSQLSRKIKD
+708 K
-718 VISPS
+718 PS
-723 TPPEPKVLTDEEWP
+723 EAT
-737 EEPTSQDASKVD
+737 KVD
-749 IALALNTAALQAASF
+749 IALALNNASLHASSF
-764 RIALQHTLKLNMPSN
+764 RIALQQTLKLNMPNN

-788 KVTKDSATSWALLF
+788 KHTKDSATSWALLF

-807 DIEQSGLL
+807 EIEKSGLL
-815 DRHAQRLI
+815 DRHAQRLL

-831 EEMRDHAQVLIES
+831 KEMKEHAQLLIDS
-844 NLIIVN
+844 NLNIVN

>member
-1 MYEEQES
+1 MYEEQEN
-8 CALTCNGEEVAMKSV
+8 CTLTCNGEEVAMKSV

-30 GLLLRMKV
+30 GLLLRMKS
-38 RQTYTNDSDEA
+38 RQTYTNGSEDT
-49 LETVYTFPLAWSATL
+49 LETVYTFPLAWGATL

-75 LNGTVLEKQQAV
+75 LSGTVIEKKKAV
-87 KQYEKA
+87 KQYEEA
-93 IDNGDS
+93 IDNGDT

-134 NFEGDRIRLNIPT
+134 NFEADRIRLNIPT
-147 TIAPRYGDQHQQ
+147 TIAPRYGDQHKQ

-186 TVAKGLISSPTHP
+186 TAAKGMVSSPTHP
-199 VKTTKTFDG
+199 IKTTKSFDG
-208 VNVQLGKN
+208 INVQLGN
-216 AYLDRDF
+216 QAYLDRDF
-223 VLLIEDLEGESFC
+223 VLLVEDLEGESFC

-259 KAKPSDLQLKVLLDC
+259 KTKPSNLRLKVLLDC
-274 SGSMGGDSI
+274 SGSMAGDSM
-283 KQARVALKHLFKQLH
+283 KQARVALIHLFKQLN
-298 EDDSFAYS
+298 EEDSFAYT
-306 RFGSRVERVTK
+306 RFGSSLDRVTK
-317 TMTRAYSERIQSLLA
+317 KMTPAYSERIQSLLS
-332 TIDKTEAD
+332 IIEKTEAD
-340 LGGTELDAAI
+340 LGGTELGMAM

-364 CTDTTDSADVL
+364 SPEVTDSADVL

-386 SILASARISGH
+386 NILASARISGH

-417 KDTGGACEFVTPHE
+417 KDTGGASEFVTPRE
-431 DMRSAVDR
+431 DMRGAVDR
-439 MLARMRSAQ
+439 ILTRMRSAQ

-456 NATEEKHKNHVW
+456 NAIEDQHKDHEW

-476 IDGETVHLFARLPAK
+476 IDGETVHLYARLPAK

-496 VLICKTLVKNEE
+496 VLICKTLVKDEGQ
-508 KEVSSAKPTSITW
+508 EVSSAKPLSITW
-521 DTEGIVARLCAA
+521 DAEGIVARLCAA
-533 AQIGELTENKPDA
+533 AQIGELTEGKADT
-546 KLARTLAMK
+546 KLAKSLAMK

-563 NLFLLHE
+563 NLFLVHE

-580 PKLQQI
+580 PKLQQV
-586 AQMQAAGYGGYGTVG
+586 AQMQAAGFGGFGKV
-601 NANSNLSILRVERSS
+601 IQ
-616 ASYEIFESRSV
+616 ESRNVDMMVYKSM
-627 SNLGD
+627 SMSFEDASLGG

-639 PSVWRTNRTQAAS
+639 PSVWRTNRTQAAA

-658 SSGMDDIEIPAFLRK
+658 SAGMDDIEIPAFLRK
-673 QADSYDMQA
+673 QSDSLNQIVQGSTTSPGKMKYADS
-682 HSSSTSPDADAYM
+682 M
-695 DGDADVHTPDSSF
+695 DPSLI
-708 FSQLSRKIKD
+708 SQLVSKVKD
-718 VISPS
+718 WVAPS
-723 TPPEPKVLTDEEWP
+723 TPIQPRVLNNQDLNEVITPSEASREE
-737 EEPTSQDASKVD
+737 
-749 IALALNTAALQAASF
+749 IAMALNTAALHASSF
-764 RIALQHTLKLNMPSN
+764 RIALQHTLKLNIPAN
-779 YAAVIIDLT
+779 YAPAIIDLT

-802 EWLFG
+802 ESLFG

-815 DRHAQRLI
+815 DRHAKRLL

-831 EEMRDHAQVLIES
+831 KEMHERARELFERMLAIAS
-844 NLIIVN
+844 